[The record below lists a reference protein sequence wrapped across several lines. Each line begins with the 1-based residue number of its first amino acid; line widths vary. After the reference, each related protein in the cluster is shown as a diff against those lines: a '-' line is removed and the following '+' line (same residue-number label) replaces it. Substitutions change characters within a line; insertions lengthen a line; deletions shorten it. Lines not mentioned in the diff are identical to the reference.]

1 MALYPPE
8 NPLDPS
14 KVTPEMLLD
23 WESRLDVSRTG
34 LVGEEAAIEWIK
46 LYTAYQNA
54 KSYKPPVIIEVPG
67 VPPVVPPTVRAGND
81 VTVTDADVSGSE
93 VETLVGSASVSES
106 IVSKVWT
113 ELPSG
118 NVIGSSDTISVT
130 VAAGTTKSFRYTATT
145 SNGATASDDVTVTV
159 NNGVVIVD
167 PPAPVAGWSAL
178 PDPLAT
184 KIYVDKTGNDTT
196 GNGTATK
203 PYASLTKVKSVA
215 TAGSVIH
222 IGPGVWNET
231 SWTLSGASATKPT
244 VIMGW
249 PGKERPVFTGTP
261 GFGIKNGTNIKNL
274 WLVDL
279 VFKNNNGTGTYP
291 LDFLCTGT
299 NIRIE
304 GCLITGGT
312 GLRVQAYPSGRFTN
326 FTIYR
331 TIIANCADYNGV
343 YFEGVD
349 NLIIDSSYVHDNGGV
364 GDIRKQGCYIH
375 QSCGPATVV
384 NSFFSMNCA
393 GGLQQ
398 RPGGTCNDCFGYKN
412 PINFQIGHGETNL
425 SGADN
430 SRGPYK
436 ATGTISNCVA
446 YDSDNIGAANPRGH
460 GYWLANCTNVIC
472 DNNIAMNQSTGSQPV
487 GFVLTDGAISATIKN
502 CLVYK
507 WSNGS
512 DPAIS
517 ANSGTLTQQNND
529 TRFALVGSNPGTSYP
544 NSSRTILTLCS
555 TLGITASE
563 TSFINDML
571 LQSKSRWKTGLE
583 AKNINKYFRE
593 GFGR

>member
-1 MALYPPE
+1 MVMYPPQ

-14 KVTPEMLLD
+14 TVTPEMLAD
-23 WESRLDVSRTG
+23 WESRLDVSRTN
-34 LVGEEAAIEWIK
+34 LVGEEAAKAWIS

-54 KSYKPPVIIEVPG
+54 KNYKAPVIIEVP
-67 VPPVVPPTVRAGND
+67 VVSVVPPTVRAGND
-81 VTVTDADVSGSE
+81 VTITDADVSGSE
-93 VETLVGSASVSES
+93 VVTLTGLSTVAES
-106 IVSKVWT
+106 IVSRTWA
-113 ELPSG
+113 ELPNG
-118 NVIGSSDTISVT
+118 NIIGNADTVSVS

-145 SNGATASDDVTVTV
+145 SSGATASDDVTVTV

-167 PPAPVAGWSAL
+167 PPAPSAGWSAL

-184 KIYVDKTGNDTT
+184 KIYVDKSGNDTT

-203 PYASLTKVKSVA
+203 PYATLAKVKSVA
-215 TAGSVIH
+215 TAGSVIY

-261 GFGIKNGTNIKNL
+261 GFGIKIGAVINNL
-274 WLVDL
+274 WLVDI
-279 VFKNNNGTGTYP
+279 VFRNNNGTGTYP

-304 GCLITGGT
+304 GCLITGGS

-326 FTIYR
+326 FTLFR

-343 YFEGVD
+343 YFESVD

-398 RPGGTCNDCFGYKN
+398 RPGGTCTDCFGYKN
-412 PINFQIGHGETNL
+412 PINFQMGHGETNL
-425 SGADN
+425 SGVDN
-430 SRGPYK
+430 VRGPYK

-446 YDSDNIGAANPRGH
+446 YDSDNIGASNPRGMA
-460 GYWLANCTNVIC
+460 YWLANCVNLIC
-472 DNNIAMNQSTGSQPV
+472 DNNIAMNQVTGSYPIP
-487 GFVLTDGAISATIKN
+487 FLLTDGATSATIKN
-502 CLVYK
+502 CLAYK
-507 WSNGS
+507 WVNASEAPIQTN
-512 DPAIS
+512 A
-517 ANSGTLTQQNND
+517 GTLTQQNND
-529 TRFALVGSNPGTSYP
+529 VRFAQTNSNPGTSYP
-544 NSSRTILTLCS
+544 DPNRSILTLC
-555 TLGITASE
+555 TVLGITASE

-571 LQSKSRWKTGLE
+571 LQSKARWKSALE
-583 AKNINKYFRE
+583 AKNINKYLRA

>member
-1 MALYPPE
+1 MVMYPPQ

-14 KVTPEMLLD
+14 TVTPEMLAD
-23 WESRLDVSRTG
+23 WESRLDVSRTN
-34 LVGEEAAIEWIK
+34 LVGEEAAKAWIS

-54 KSYKPPVIIEVPG
+54 KNYKAPIIIEVP
-67 VPPVVPPTVRAGND
+67 VVSVVPPTVRAGND
-81 VTVTDADVSGSE
+81 VTITDTDVSGSE
-93 VETLVGSASVSES
+93 VVTLTGSSTVAES
-106 IVSKVWT
+106 IVSRTWA
-113 ELPSG
+113 ELPNG
-118 NVIGSSDTISVT
+118 NIIGNADTVSVS

-145 SNGATASDDVTVTV
+145 SSGATASDDVTVTV

-167 PPAPVAGWSAL
+167 PPAPSAGWSAL

-184 KIYVDKTGNDTT
+184 KIYVDKAGNDTT
-196 GNGTATK
+196 GDGSASK
-203 PYASLTKVKSVA
+203 PYATLAKVKTVA
-215 TAGSVIH
+215 TAGSVIY

-231 SWTLSGASATKPT
+231 SWTLSGAGVNKPT

-249 PGKERPVFTGTP
+249 PGKERPVFTGNP
-261 GFGIKNGTNIKNL
+261 GFGIKTGTNIKNL

-279 VFKNNNGTGTYP
+279 VFKNSNGTGTYP

-312 GLRVQAYPSGRFTN
+312 GLRVQTYPSGRFTN
-326 FTIYR
+326 FTIFR

-349 NLIIDSSYVHDNGGV
+349 NLIIDSSYIHDNGGV

-398 RPGGTCNDCFGYKN
+398 RPGGTCTDCFGYKN
-412 PINFQIGHGETNL
+412 PINFQMGHGETNL

-430 SRGPYK
+430 VRGPYK

-446 YDSDNIGAANPRGH
+446 YDSDNIGASNPRGMA
-460 GYWLANCTNVIC
+460 YWLANCVNLIC
-472 DNNIAMNQSTGSQPV
+472 DNNIAMNQVTGSYPIP
-487 GFVLTDGAISATIKN
+487 FLLTDGATSATIKN
-502 CLVYK
+502 CLAYK
-507 WSNGS
+507 WVNASEAPIQTN
-512 DPAIS
+512 A
-517 ANSGTLTQQNND
+517 GTLTQQNND
-529 TRFALVGSNPGTSYP
+529 VRFAQTNSNPGTAYP
-544 NSSRTILTLCS
+544 DANRNILTLC
-555 TLGITASE
+555 TVLGIAASE
-563 TSFINDML
+563 TAFINDML
-571 LQSKSRWKTGLE
+571 LQSKARWKSALE
-583 AKNINKYFRE
+583 AKNINKYLRA